1 MFDEDY
7 IKAINAAYWEEDEE
21 LKLGTHPTQV
31 MERIEKSLSDIDKSY
46 INIKLDWN
54 YQGDRC
60 GVILD
65 NEFYGIFNYTG
76 NLFEG
81 DPESRLN
88 DTLVANNY

>member
-1 MFDEDY
+1 MFDENY

-65 NEFYGIFNYTG
+65 NEFYGRFNYTE